1 MPELPEVETV
11 CRGLSKNIVGLTI
24 KKLVV
29 FNNKLRY
36 VLPEDIGK
44 KVLNSRIKAIIRRG
58 KYGLIILS
66 NDKIIIFHLGMTGV
80 FKISFKNIKT
90 VKHDHLMIEFNT
102 NIWLTYNDVRKFG
115 YIELTEKPFDVFNF
129 KNLGYEPF
137 IASYYSDFLFNKIKK
152 RTGTVKDILL
162 DQKFIC
168 GIGNIYASEILF
180 KAKIIPFK
188 KGIELSKN
196 EFFTLLEEIKNIL
209 SIAIKQGGSSIK
221 NYANPDN
228 ELGYFQT
235 QFQVYNRK
243 GLHCY
248 NCKNL
253 IARVKQS
260 GRSSFYCIKCQTY

>member
-24 KKLVV
+24 KKLIV

-36 VLPEDIGK
+36 RIPKDIGK
-44 KVLNSRIKAIIRRG
+44 KVLHSKIKAIIRRG

-66 NDKIIIFHLGMTGV
+66 NDKIIIFHLGMTGL
-80 FKISFKNIKT
+80 FKIAFKSIDRNI
-90 VKHDHLMIEFNT
+90 HDHLMIEFNKKVC
-102 NIWLTYNDVRKFG
+102 LTYNDVRKFG
-115 YIELTEKPFDVFNF
+115 YIQLTKKPFDIFNL

-137 IASYYSDFLFNKIKK
+137 ISLYYSDFLFNKIKK

-188 KGIELSKN
+188 RGVKLNKN
-196 EFFTLLEEIKNIL
+196 EFFNLLKVIENIL
-209 SIAIKQGGSSIK
+209 NTAIKQGGSSIK

-243 GLHCY
+243 GLPCY
-248 NCKNL
+248 KCKNL

-260 GRSSFYCIKCQTY
+260 GRSTFFCIKCQV

>member
-11 CRGLSKNIVGLTI
+11 CRGLSKNLIGLTI
-24 KKLVV
+24 KKLIV

-36 VLPEDIGK
+36 PIPKDIRK
-44 KVLNSRIKAIIRRG
+44 KVLHSKIKAIIRRG

-66 NDKIIIFHLGMTGV
+66 NDKIIIFHLGMTGI
-80 FKISFKNIKT
+80 FKITFKEIDR
-90 VKHDHLMIEFNT
+90 VKHDHLMIEFDKNV
-102 NIWLTYNDVRKFG
+102 WLTYNDVRKFG
-115 YIELTEKPFDVFNF
+115 YIQLTEKPFDIFNL

-137 IASYYSDFLFNKIKK
+137 ISSYYSDFLYNKIKK
-152 RTGTVKDILL
+152 RTSTVKDILL

-180 KAKIIPFK
+180 NAKIIPFK
-188 KGIELSKN
+188 KGIDLKKK
-196 EFFTLLEEIKNIL
+196 EFFNLLKEIENIL
-209 SIAIKQGGSSIK
+209 SIAIKKGGSSIK

-243 GLHCY
+243 DLPCY
-248 NCKNL
+248 SCKNL
-253 IARVKQS
+253 ITRVKQK
-260 GRSSFYCIKCQTY
+260 GRSSFFCIKCQIY

>member
-1 MPELPEVETV
+1 MPELPEVEIV
-11 CRGLSKNIVGLTI
+11 CRGLSKSLIGLTI
-24 KKLVV
+24 KNLIV

-36 VLPEDIGK
+36 PIPKDIGK
-44 KVLNSRIKAIIRRG
+44 KVLHSKIKAIIRRG

-66 NDKIIIFHLGMTGV
+66 NDKIIIFHLGMTGI
-80 FKISFKNIKT
+80 FKIAFKSSGRT
-90 VKHDHLMIEFNT
+90 KHDHLIIEFNKKV
-102 NIWLTYNDVRKFG
+102 WLTYNDVRKFG
-115 YIELTEKPFDVFNF
+115 YIQLTEKPLDIFNL

-137 IASYYSDFLFNKIKK
+137 ISWNYSDFLFNKIKK
-152 RTGTVKDILL
+152 RNRTIKDILL

-180 KAKIIPFK
+180 KAKVIPFK
-188 KGIELSKN
+188 RGIKLSKN
-196 EFFTLLEEIKNIL
+196 EFLKLLKEIQNTL
-209 SIAIKQGGSSIK
+209 SIAIEQGGSSIK

-243 GLHCY
+243 GLPCY
-248 NCKNL
+248 NCKSL

-260 GRSSFYCIKCQTY
+260 GRSSFFCVKCQT